1 MRSGEFW
8 LLFGWGVI
16 CGVFSSRLASL
27 YSSTCVWES
36 GFGLSAGS
44 LGLLFGGVGV
54 ERLPAYA
61 DE

>member
-8 LLFGWGVI
+8 VLFWWGVSG
-16 CGVFSSRLASL
+16 GVFSSRLASL
-27 YSSTCVWES
+27 HSSTCVWES

-54 ERLPAYA
+54 GGLPAYA